1 MVLNWICD
9 QKVVRVADSRAVN
22 MCGLVITACAL
33 EAIFRES
40 LCFPVTWVHLSI
52 ATGTKKMHTGR
63 SYLFRMRLYHITH
76 CFAHCLCCE
85 VSAVRGPD
93 RREHENVEASVNLY
107 EVLPFTIT
115 CARLRHYVETP

>member
-52 ATGTKKMHTGR
+52 ATRTKKMQHGESGIGGR
-63 SYLFRMRLYHITH
+63 NCCLFRIRLEFRRRLTH
-76 CFAHCLCCE
+76 LAVVRAHCLCCE
-85 VSAVRGPD
+85 VSAVRGPP
-93 RREHENVEASVNLY
+93 REPLE
-107 EVLPFTIT
+107 
-115 CARLRHYVETP
+115 